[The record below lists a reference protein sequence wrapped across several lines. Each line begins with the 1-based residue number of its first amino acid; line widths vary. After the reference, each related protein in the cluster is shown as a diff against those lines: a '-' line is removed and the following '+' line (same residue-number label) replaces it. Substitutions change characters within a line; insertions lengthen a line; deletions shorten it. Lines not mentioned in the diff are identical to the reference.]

1 MLLHR
6 SVHRPFHS
14 PNLPNNTSD
23 LNPDIRLTPSES
35 PMIDSA
41 SRITMPTLFGNSAPL
56 LSGHSHDGLHH
67 FPTQAYLSP
76 ESSFTWPRSEQSVSF
91 EHTSFDCRTE
101 SNSSALHS
109 RNCLG
114 DIEDQA
120 KGEWNIGPHQQ
131 LPTPFP
137 SLSSSFNNN
146 NNNSFEAETGLDPPP
161 LLESAIRAPFLSTP
175 THQSQLPPWT
185 GFTNTNGYEETRTRP
200 RYNPPQAYSYDSTPS
215 FASSLYATSS
225 DLRTP
230 TQSKLHGPLSGT
242 HRSAHIDSES
252 ESEGK
257 QTEPPYAK
265 LIYRALMDAPE
276 HQMVLKDIYE
286 WIARNTDKARDPA
299 FKGWQNSVRHNL
311 SMNGVGFANHNQHL
325 IQRN

>member
-6 SVHRPFHS
+6 SVHRPLHS

-23 LNPDIRLTPSES
+23 FNSDIPLTPSES
-35 PMIDSA
+35 PLIDSS
-41 SRITMPTLFGNSAPL
+41 SRITMPTLLVNRAPV
-56 LSGHSHDGLHH
+56 LSDHSHDGLHP

-76 ESSFTWPRSEQSVSF
+76 GSTFTWPRSEQSVSF
-91 EHTSFDCRTE
+91 GHTSFHCRTE
-101 SNSSALHS
+101 SNTSALRS
-109 RNCLG
+109 QNFLG
-114 DIEDQA
+114 DVEDEA
-120 KGEWNIGPHQQ
+120 KRGWNIGPHQQ

-146 NNNSFEAETGLDPPP
+146 ENNNPFEAETGLNPPP
-161 LLESAIRAPFLSTP
+161 QLESTARPPFLST
-175 THQSQLPPWT
+175 TTQQSQLPTWA
-185 GFTNTNGYEETRTRP
+185 GFTNTNGYEELKTRP

-215 FASSLYATSS
+215 LASSLYATSS

-230 TQSKLHGPLSGT
+230 DKTKLHGSLSGT
-242 HRSAHIDSES
+242 HRSARIDSES

-257 QTEPPYAK
+257 QGEPPYAK

-286 WIARNTDKARDPA
+286 WIARNTDKAKDPA

-311 SMNGVGFANHNQHL
+311 SMNGVGFANH
-325 IQRN
+325 R

>member
-23 LNPDIRLTPSES
+23 LNPDIHLTPSES
-35 PMIDSA
+35 PMTDSA
-41 SRITMPTLFGNSAPL
+41 SRITMPTLFGNRAPL

-76 ESSFTWPRSEQSVSF
+76 ESTFTWPRSEQLVSF
-91 EHTSFDCRTE
+91 GHTSFDCRTK

-114 DIEDQA
+114 DVEDQS
-120 KGEWNIGPHQQ
+120 KGEWDIGPHQQ

-161 LLESAIRAPFLSTP
+161 QLESAIRPPFLSTP
-175 THQSQLPPWT
+175 NHQSQLPPWT

-225 DLRTP
+225 DLPTP
-230 TQSKLHGPLSGT
+230 TQSKLHCPLSET

-252 ESEGK
+252 ESESK

-325 IQRN
+325 IQKN